1 MSRTISRN
9 AELEEEERCN
19 EKANGGNDP
28 TLAFFSQ
35 RVNFKCEAML
45 FDVKPHGYRICFA
58 CRLCLQ
64 KEFRVYTIKKTFS
77 KYSVFINR

>member
-58 CRLCLQ
+58 CRKNFKFTLLKKHSPNIAYLLTVDLCQ
-64 KEFRVYTIKKTFS
+64 
-77 KYSVFINR
+77 